1 MYLSKPKGARM
12 ITLLAKILGAVRL
25 VRMRSF
31 TIAAFLLVV
40 ATSACQ
46 LLASGDMAISP
57 RLSGIQ
63 VTFTENRGQ
72 WDSQVLYRAQSDHAT
87 MWFTKDGLYF
97 QFLRPKSKGPA
108 DPHDFERK
116 SPPDLEQFVIKAAF
130 VGANPNPAISS
141 EGLSEYKCNYFI
153 GTDQSKWQADV
164 PNYESVT
171 YRGLYDGVDLKF
183 RAEAG
188 KVACEFNIAPGADPN
203 QIKIAFQGPQSIAI
217 DQSGNLVIHSLWGDA
232 LEPAPLSYQASAT
245 SRTRLA
251 TQWELIDGS
260 TARLT
265 IADSVSRSERIQLSP
280 SLTFSTYLGG
290 ADSDFP
296 ADMTVNLSGEVFI
309 AGSTW
314 STTFP
319 VVNGYDLAHGGAG
332 STDVFVTKF
341 NTAGNGLLFSTFLGG
356 SSFDH
361 GYAMVVGASGNYGI
375 FLTGST
381 SSADFPNQG
390 AVDGTYGGNTDAFVA
405 VLSLAGNG
413 LTFSTYLGGG
423 DNEFARDL
431 AVRCVAPCT
440 IDKYTVWVC
449 GGTFSTD
456 FPTSNAYSSTL
467 NGTEDAFLT
476 QYTIGT
482 VGNSMGRSTYFGGS
496 DGDDAYAIVMAGGTS
511 GKPIIV
517 GETESSDLPTVGAY
531 DATLGGYGDAFV
543 SGFDYAGNGQIFP
556 VFSTYLGGSSS
567 NLAEFPSSILL
578 RTSGNIVVAGITNST
593 NFPTFAGFDNSH
605 NGSEDIYITEF
616 NSTASALVHSTYF
629 GGSGSDQLGT
639 LTQDRLGNII
649 LTGSTSST
657 NLPLSNPYDA
667 LLGGTQDAFVAKFNS
682 SAQTLQFSS
691 YLGGSATD
699 YGTAIVADTLGCLY
713 VTGSTS
719 STNFPL
725 VSPYDPTNNNADCFL
740 TKICLPAYVCGDANG
755 SGAVSISDAV
765 YLINYIFAGGPAP
778 NPVVAAD
785 ANCSGTVS
793 ISDAVYLINYI
804 FAGGAAPCAAC
815 P

>member
-1 MYLSKPKGARM
+1 MSASGS
-12 ITLLAKILGAVRL
+12 KILDAAQLVSGTRFRL
-25 VRMRSF
+25 VALLLLIAATWSPALATQAGAGLQ
-31 TIAAFLLVV
+31 TIAAN
-40 ATSACQ
+40 
-46 LLASGDMAISP
+46 
-57 RLSGIQ
+57 Q
-63 VTFTENRGQ
+63 VSFTENRGQ
-72 WDSQVLYRAQSDHAT
+72 WDGQVLYRAQSDNST
-87 MWFTKDGLYF
+87 MWFTKDGIYF
-97 QFLRPKSKGPA
+97 QFLRPKSIGPVDPQTA
-108 DPHDFERK
+108 DRR
-116 SPPDLEQFVIKAAF
+116 SQSDLEQLFIKAEF
-130 VGANPNPAISS
+130 VGAAPTPVIAG
-141 EGLSEYKCNYFI
+141 EGQLEYRCNYFL
-153 GTDQSKWQADV
+153 GNDQAKWQTDV
-164 PNYESVT
+164 PNFESVT

-188 KVACEFNIAPGADPN
+188 KVACEFDIAPGADPN

-217 DQSGNLVIHSLWGDA
+217 DQSGNLVIHSQWGDA
-232 LEPAPLSYQASAT
+232 LEPTPLSYQANAA

-251 TQWELIDGS
+251 AQWELIDGS
-260 TARLT
+260 TVRLT
-265 IADSVSRSERIQLSP
+265 IADSVNRSERIQLSP
-280 SLTFSTYLGG
+280 ALTFSTYLGG

-296 ADMTVNLSGEVFI
+296 SDMAVNLSGEVFI

-319 VVNGYDLAHGGAG
+319 VVNGFDLAHGGAG
-332 STDVFVTKF
+332 STDAFVTKF
-341 NTAGNGLLFSTFLGG
+341 NSAGNGLLFSTFLGG

-361 GYAMVVGASGNYGI
+361 DYAMVVGASGNYGI
-375 FLTGST
+375 FLSGST
-381 SSADFPNQG
+381 SSSDFPNLG

-482 VGNSMGRSTYFGGS
+482 AGNSMGRSTYFGGT
-496 DGDDAYAIVMAGGTS
+496 DDDDAYAIVMAGGTS
-511 GKPIIV
+511 GKPIIA
-517 GETESSDLPTVGAY
+517 GETQSTDLPTVGAY

-543 SGFDYAGNGQIFP
+543 SGFDYAGNGQMFP

-593 NFPTFAGFDNSH
+593 NFPTLAGFDNSH
-605 NGSEDIYITEF
+605 NGDADVYITEF

-639 LTQDRLGNII
+639 LTQDRLGNILI
-649 LTGSTSST
+649 TGSSSST

-667 LLGGTQDAFVAKFNS
+667 SLGGTQDAFVAKFNS

-691 YLGGSATD
+691 YLGGSSSD
-699 YGTAIVADTLGCLY
+699 YGESVVADTLGCLY
-713 VTGSTS
+713 TTGSTS
-719 STNFPL
+719 SSNFPL
-725 VSPYDPTNNNADCFL
+725 ANPYDPTNSMSDCFL